1 MAQPKGAI
9 AVYYGNKNRNK
20 NWLSSLEKINGG
32 QFLIYIYIY
41 IYTKSLSI

>member
-41 IYTKSLSI
+41 TKSLSI